1 MIMIYSEYQIDL
13 DEKDS
18 QYWANMAFSL
28 QREGKPKQAQ
38 KYYEKA
44 IEIEPE
50 NISYLINLG
59 SVLNAQGKHSEAV
72 KYLRYVT
79 KVAPDYVEGWVNLS
93 VAYIAAG
100 NLNEGL
106 ICCNKGLD
114 LDPSNA
120 VIWNNRGYI
129 FRLQNKIENAISD
142 YDESLRLVPDSLH
155 TLTNKLIAHGTLKQ
169 WHKVKSTSKKIL
181 KIDKYHKDALYWK
194 AMVNDIERDRDR
206 E

>member
-1 MIMIYSEYQIDL
+1 MIRIYSEYQIHL

-44 IEIEPE
+44 LEIEPE

-59 SVLNAQGKHSEAV
+59 HILNAQSKHSEAV

-79 KVAPDYVEGWVNLS
+79 NIAPDYVEGWVNLS
-93 VAYIAAG
+93 VAYIAGG
-100 NLNEGL
+100 NLDEAL

-114 LDPSNA
+114 LDP
-120 VIWNNRGYI
+120 
-129 FRLQNKIENAISD
+129 
-142 YDESLRLVPDSLH
+142 
-155 TLTNKLIAHGTLKQ
+155 TL
-169 WHKVKSTSKKIL
+169 
-181 KIDKYHKDALYWK
+181 
-194 AMVNDIERDRDR
+194 
-206 E
+206 